1 MINYGVKWPLLSFI
15 LPLISNETCYK
26 QSICVKSAAEK
37 KVKQA
42 VDTVLKAIALENS
55 LWLLQKTSEKYHNG
69 RAVSVTSEEDILV
82 NRRVTR

>member
-15 LPLISNETCYK
+15 LPLISNETCNK

-42 VDTVLKAIALENS
+42 VDTVLKAIAPESS
-55 LWLLQKTSEKYHNG
+55 LWLLQKTFESTITDELSLLLP
-69 RAVSVTSEEDILV
+69 RRTS
-82 NRRVTR
+82 